1 MVYVLSKEGTPL
13 MPTNR
18 HGRVRHLLDAGEA
31 KAVKRCPFT
40 IQLLYQSTT
49 YTQEITLGVDAGS
62 KTIGLS
68 ASTEKKELYA
78 SETRLRMDI
87 TDLLSVR
94 RQFRRT
100 RRNRKTRYR
109 KARFN
114 NRVHAKHKG
123 WLAPGIEAK
132 IGTHFRAVRDVCR
145 ILPVTEIIV
154 ETASFNLQKIKA
166 LEKGEPV
173 PEGTDYQ
180 KGDQLGFWN
189 VREYVLWRD
198 GYK

>member
-109 KARFN
+109 KARFSSKTA
-114 NRVHAKHKG
+114 RS
-123 WLAPGIEAK
+123 
-132 IGTHFRAVRDVCR
+132 
-145 ILPVTEIIV
+145 LP
-154 ETASFNLQKIKA
+154 
-166 LEKGEPV
+166 
-173 PEGTDYQ
+173 
-180 KGDQLGFWN
+180 
-189 VREYVLWRD
+189 
-198 GYK
+198 

>member
-18 HGRVRHLLDAGEA
+18 RGRVRHLLDAGEA

-154 ETASFNLQKIKA
+154 ETASFDIQKIKA
-166 LEKGEPV
+166 LENGEPV

-180 KGDQLGFWN
+180 
-189 VREYVLWRD
+189 EAC
-198 GYK
+198 